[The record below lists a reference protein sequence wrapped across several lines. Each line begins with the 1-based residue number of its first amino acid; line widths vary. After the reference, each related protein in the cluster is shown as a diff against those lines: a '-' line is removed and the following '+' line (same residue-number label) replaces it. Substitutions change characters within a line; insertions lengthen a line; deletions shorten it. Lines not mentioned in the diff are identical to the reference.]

1 MASGGVPRPAGGSL
15 QRHITLP
22 RPGLAGALLMAG
34 LAGIL
39 TLFWTVSDDSGV
51 TPSNTD
57 RGRTTVTALDEQPPA
72 PRAESVIGDDTGEA
86 IPRPAAGTSDTDQDR
101 APGDASPP
109 AEEDV
114 AVPDAAATPENSSA
128 DPTQAGLAAT
138 PTPTPTQQ

>member
-57 RGRTTVTALDEQPPA
+57 GGQTTVTALDEQPPA
-72 PRAESVIGDDTGEA
+72 PPAEPVVSDDNGDP
-86 IPRPAAGTSDTDQDR
+86 IPPAVPHTSPSADQDSTSSDTDQDNP
-101 APGDASPP
+101 PGSEASPP
-109 AEEDV
+109 AEENV
-114 AVPDAAATPENSSA
+114 AVPDPAV
-128 DPTQAGLAAT
+128 
-138 PTPTPTQQ
+138 